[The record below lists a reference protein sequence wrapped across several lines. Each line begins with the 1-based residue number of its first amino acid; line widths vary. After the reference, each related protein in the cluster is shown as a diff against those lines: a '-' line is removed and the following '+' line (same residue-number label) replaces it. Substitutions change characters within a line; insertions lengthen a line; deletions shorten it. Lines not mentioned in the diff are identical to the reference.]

1 MAKGSRL
8 FWTIASAVLIWL
20 FLAGFALLTL
30 WPSIPSSRGGWLLLV
45 VIGPPLYVAGEFLAE
60 RGWSSKFGQTISE
73 HPSRTFRIVAGV
85 IVGSVLLLAILIWFR
100 LLSIK

>member
-8 FWTIASAVLIWL
+8 FWTIASVVLIWL

-30 WPSIPSSRGGWLLLV
+30 WPSIPTSRGGWLLLV

-60 RGWSSKFGQTISE
+60 RGWSSKFGHTISE

-85 IVGSVLLLAILIWFR
+85 IVGSLLLLAIFIGFH
-100 LLSIK
+100 LLGIK